1 MKKNFPIFQHK
12 KPLIYLDNAATTHK
26 PQAVIDALSNFYSQ
40 HYGTV
45 HRALYSLSTEATF
58 LYNQARKT
66 VQNFI
71 NAKQA
76 EEIIFTRGTT
86 DSINLVAKSFAKS
99 FLKPGDEILISEI
112 EHHSNI
118 VPWQMICEQY
128 GTHLNWIPVNDQG
141 DLCLKALDTLLTP
154 KTKLLSIAH
163 VSNTLGTIHPI
174 QILIQAAHAKGA
186 KVLIDGA
193 QAAAHQIIDVQALN
207 ADFYAFS
214 GHKLYGPTGIGILYG
229 KMDLLEA
236 MEPIMGGGD
245 MIEKVELTKSSYALP
260 PLKFEAGTPPIAQAI
275 GLKAAID
282 YLSKV
287 GMPSIELHEAQLLS
301 YATEQLETISGIRLI
316 GTSAHKA
323 GIISFTIEGK
333 HPLDVATLLD
343 FEGICVRSGHHCS
356 QPTMKRFQMD
366 STLRLSFG
374 LYNTLEDIDICIAA
388 LKRVITKV

>member
-1 MKKNFPIFQHK
+1 MKKDFPIFEHK

-26 PQAVIDALSNFYSQ
+26 PQVVIDALSNFYAH

-45 HRALYSLSTEATF
+45 HRALYSLSTEATH

-66 VQNFI
+66 IQNFI
-71 NAKQA
+71 NARQT

-118 VPWQMICEQY
+118 VPWQMVCEQY
-128 GTHLNWIPVNDQG
+128 GTQLKWIPVDDKG
-141 DLCLKALDTLLTP
+141 DLRLETLDSLLTH

-174 QILIQAAHAKGA
+174 QTLIQAAHAKGA
-186 KVLIDGA
+186 RVLIDGA
-193 QAAAHQIIDVQALN
+193 QAAAHQNIDVQALN

-236 MEPIMGGGD
+236 IEPIMGGGD
-245 MIEKVELTKSSYALP
+245 MIERVNLTKSSYAKP
-260 PLKFEAGTPPIAQAI
+260 PLKFEAGTPPIAQAM

-282 YLSKV
+282 YLSLV
-287 GMPSIELHEAQLLS
+287 GMSHILSHEAQLLL
-301 YATEQLETISGIRLI
+301 YATERLQTISGIHLI
-316 GTSAHKA
+316 GTSVHKT
-323 GIISFTIEGK
+323 GIISFTIKGK
-333 HPLDVATLLD
+333 HPLDIATLLD
-343 FEGICVRSGHHCS
+343 FEDICVRSGHHCS
-356 QPTMKRFQMD
+356 QPTMKRFQLD

-374 LYNTLEDIDICIAA
+374 LYNTLEDIDIFIDA
-388 LKRVITKV
+388 LKRVITKI

>member
-1 MKKNFPIFQHK
+1 MKKDFPIFQHK

-26 PQAVIDALSNFYSQ
+26 PQVVIDAICNFYSH

-45 HRALYSLSTEATF
+45 HRALYSLSTEATL
-58 LYNQARKT
+58 LYNQSRQS

-76 EEIIFTRGTT
+76 EEIIFTKGTT

-118 VPWQMICEQY
+118 VPWQMVCEQY
-128 GTHLNWIPVNDQG
+128 GTHLKWIPVDDQG
-141 DLCLKALDTLLTP
+141 DLCLESLDHLVTH

-174 QILIQAAHAKGA
+174 QTLIQAAHAKGA

-193 QAAAHQIIDVQALN
+193 QAAAHQSIDVQALD

-229 KMDLLEA
+229 KTTLLEG
-236 MEPIMGGGD
+236 MEPITGGGD
-245 MIEKVELTKSSYALP
+245 MIEKVDLTKSSYAKP

-275 GLKAAID
+275 GLQAAIH

-287 GMPSIELHEAQLLS
+287 GIHQIQSHEARLLL
-301 YATEQLETISGIRLI
+301 YATEQLQTIPGMRLI
-316 GTSAHKA
+316 GTSDHKA
-323 GIISFTIEGK
+323 GIISFTIKGK
-333 HPLDVATLLD
+333 HPLDMVTLLD

-356 QPTMKRFQMD
+356 QPTMKRFKID
-366 STLRLSFG
+366 STLRLSLG
-374 LYNTLEDIDICIAA
+374 LYNTLEDIDMCIAA
-388 LKRVITKV
+388 LKRIITKI